1 MPLPLVWL
9 DGRLMP
15 LAEARI
21 SPLDR
26 GFLFGDGA
34 YEVLPI
40 YDGRAYRFD
49 AHMKRLDRSLGEIR
63 MKPPLGR
70 DAWLGAFGALVHGN
84 GGGDQLLYV
93 QVTRGVEAERNHVP
107 QPDTRPTIF
116 ASVQKLP
123 VISAEAI
130 EKGVAGVTAED
141 IRWAR
146 CDIKSTSLLGNVLLR
161 WLAADAGATETI
173 LKRGGIVTEGSAS
186 SVHVVKGGVVV
197 TPPQTNA
204 VLPGTTR
211 GVIFELAEREG
222 VPFERRAV
230 NEGELRTADEILI
243 ASAGGG
249 IRAITT
255 LDGKRVGVGVPGPV
269 YRKIYAAFLATR
281 KEFSTE
287 LPA

>member
-1 MPLPLVWL
+1 VPLPKVWL

-15 LAEARI
+15 LEEARI

-40 YDGRAYRFD
+40 YGSRAYRFD

-63 MKPPLGR
+63 MKPPLDR
-70 DAWLGAFGALVHGN
+70 EAWLRCFGALVHGN
-84 GGGDQLLYV
+84 GGGDMLLYV
-93 QVTRGVEAERNHVP
+93 QVTRGVEPERNHVP
-107 QPDTRPTIF
+107 QPDTRPTVF
-116 ASVQKLP
+116 ACVQKLP
-123 VISAEAI
+123 VIPDAAI
-130 EKGVAGVTAED
+130 EKGIAAATAED

-161 WLAADAGATETI
+161 WLAADAGATETV
-173 LKRGGIVTEGSAS
+173 LTRGGIVTEGSAS
-186 SVHVVKGGVVV
+186 SVHVVRAGTIV
-197 TPPQTNA
+197 TPPQSNA

-211 GVIFELAEREG
+211 GVILEIASREG
-222 VPFERRAV
+222 IPSERRGIS
-230 NEGELRTADEILI
+230 EGELRTAEEVLI

-255 LDGKRVGVGVPGPV
+255 LDGRPVGGGTPGPV
-269 YRKIYAAFLATR
+269 YRRLYAAFKATQR
-281 KEFSTE
+281 EFSTE